1 MNVRDDLAGRWLDLM
16 MRMVA
21 KCDVLEKFHLLEKAY
36 NEPHRHYHTFNHIR
50 ACLDELSAARM
61 AMQTLVIDSNAIEL
75 AIWFHDFVYDPCRD
89 DNEHASAYRA
99 FAFCASSRLVRYA
112 RPVKQMILA
121 TAHMDAR
128 LVPPTQRQ
136 FDTDLLLDIDLSVLG
151 QPEGMFDRYETNI
164 RKEYAWVPDAAFNE
178 MRIKVLESFLT
189 RMVIYRTDFFR
200 NRYESR
206 ARKNLMRSIARF
218 AALARNA
225 E

>member
-75 AIWFHDFVYDPCRD
+75 AIWFHDFVYDPCLD

-99 FAFCASSRLVRYA
+99 FAFCA
-112 RPVKQMILA
+112 
-121 TAHMDAR
+121 
-128 LVPPTQRQ
+128 
-136 FDTDLLLDIDLSVLG
+136 
-151 QPEGMFDRYETNI
+151 
-164 RKEYAWVPDAAFNE
+164 
-178 MRIKVLESFLT
+178 
-189 RMVIYRTDFFR
+189 
-200 NRYESR
+200 
-206 ARKNLMRSIARF
+206 
-218 AALARNA
+218 
-225 E
+225 